1 MKKSLFLVFIFSC
14 IIGYAQNIVFPYST
28 TVRDTNGLLSI
39 VVGEGNA
46 TSGNICVA
54 YPANSSSSVTI
65 QPS

>member
-39 VVGEGNA
+39 VVG
-46 TSGNICVA
+46 
-54 YPANSSSSVTI
+54 
-65 QPS
+65 